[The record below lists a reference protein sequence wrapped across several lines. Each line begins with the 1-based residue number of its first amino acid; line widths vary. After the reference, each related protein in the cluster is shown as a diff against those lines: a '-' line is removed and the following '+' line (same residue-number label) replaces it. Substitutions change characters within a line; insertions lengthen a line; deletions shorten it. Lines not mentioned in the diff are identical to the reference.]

1 MELPWWL
8 RQIIIHQPM
17 QETWVQYL
25 GQKDNLE
32 KEMVTRCNIFIWE
45 IRWAEEP
52 GGLQSMGSQRV
63 RHSLVTKQQQ
73 QYFKHDCCG
82 YVYESFNYVWLFV
95 IPRAIAHQALLSM
108 GFSIQARILRWVAI
122 PLGDLPKPGIEP
134 RSPALQ
140 AYVLPS
146 QPLRKLHLET
156 WSMD

>member
-1 MELPWWL
+1 
-8 RQIIIHQPM
+8 M

-45 IRWAEEP
+45 IPWAEEP

-82 YVYESFNYVWLFV
+82 YVYESFNYV
-95 IPRAIAHQALLSM
+95 
-108 GFSIQARILRWVAI
+108 
-122 PLGDLPKPGIEP
+122 
-134 RSPALQ
+134 
-140 AYVLPS
+140 
-146 QPLRKLHLET
+146 
-156 WSMD
+156 